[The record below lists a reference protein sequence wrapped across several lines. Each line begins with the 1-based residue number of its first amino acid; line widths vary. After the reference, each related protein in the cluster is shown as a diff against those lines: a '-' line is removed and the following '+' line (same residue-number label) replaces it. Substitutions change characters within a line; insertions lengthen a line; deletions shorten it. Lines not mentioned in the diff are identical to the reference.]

1 MAWAQV
7 GHRLRVDRNTERP
20 SLTISP
26 EYCGPGKCINSCDAK
41 AECDPGGWGAQ
52 YVQSTSCPL
61 NVCCSKHGFC
71 GTTPEFCGNTVI
83 PNPSCSKSGGS
94 ASQRTIAYYE
104 GWGVTRPCDA
114 MIPEAIPALAYSHV
128 NFAFASVDPVTFSVV
143 ASSSGDLELMRRL
156 TGLKALYPHLKVW
169 VSIGGWS
176 FNDPD
181 QPTAWTF
188 SDLAGSAANQR
199 KFFDSLISFMSFYG
213 FDGVD
218 IDWEYP
224 VAPERSGR
232 PADFQNFPVMLQ
244 NLRNAFNAA
253 GKSWGITITL
263 PSSFF
268 YLQRFDIVKLEKTVD
283 WLNIM
288 CTCLILP
295 HVLTIIRTAL
305 TAP

>member
-1 MAWAQV
+1 
-7 GHRLRVDRNTERP
+7 
-20 SLTISP
+20 
-26 EYCGPGKCINSCDAK
+26 
-41 AECDPGGWGAQ
+41 
-52 YVQSTSCPL
+52 
-61 NVCCSKHGFC
+61 
-71 GTTPEFCGNTVI
+71 
-83 PNPSCSKSGGS
+83 
-94 ASQRTIAYYE
+94 
-104 GWGVTRPCDA
+104 

-128 NFAFASVDPVTFSVV
+128 NFAFASVDPITFSVV

-169 VSIGGWS
+169 ISIGGWS

-283 WLNIM
+283 WFNIM

-295 HVLTIIRTAL
+295 HVFTAY
-305 TAP
+305 THSVDCPP